1 MLNNPASTER
11 PRDRRGAGL
20 YEINGNGTIHRAQ
33 DTGRNFDN
41 ARKGSRVA
49 NRTNP
54 FWTVPSV
61 RAEVLCSAERVQRLA
76 LLRAMFVA
84 KALRVKRAVEMI
96 AGVWVPS
103 AIRPRHHD
111 ENLSFLRTPH
121 PQCEPKVRAFPNCH
135 RVQMFAWK
143 RSELH
148 QTDLGAGA
156 LADLIEH
163 RLVLLQHVGR
173 KSYARTSNSLLSLSM
188 RDLYTSCV
196 CML

>member
-1 MLNNPASTER
+1 MRLPQSVGLKKGRRSWRPFRLRCANSENKPRHPLFEVPMLNNSASTER
-11 PRDRRGAGL
+11 PRDRRRAGL

-41 ARKGSRVA
+41 ARKDSRVA

-61 RAEVLCSAERVQRLA
+61 RAEVLCSAQRVQRLA

-121 PQCEPKVRAFPNCH
+121 PQSEPKVRALPNCH

-143 RSELH
+143 RTELH
-148 QTDLGAGA
+148 QTDLEAGA
-156 LADLIEH
+156 
-163 RLVLLQHVGR
+163 
-173 KSYARTSNSLLSLSM
+173 
-188 RDLYTSCV
+188 SC
-196 CML
+196 